1 MSSTEATLV
10 ARVAQNWRGRGET
23 MRWVY
28 VTGRRAANVW
38 RHRDRRRLAAGVLP
52 SAEFALSEALG
63 YRVLPP
69 RTLPEATE
77 VVADAQALLGRAEAK
92 LAERRGKKGAKQ
104 FLINLL
110 GPGDLSL
117 DTPLLRLALRSDIL
131 DTVVSYLG
139 TVPLLRSVQVFYSGL
154 QERAPISS
162 QLFHADADDIRQ
174 VKIFVLCSR
183 VAEENGPLTIL
194 GAEQSHHAR
203 RATRYQFR
211 SRLTDEQVEQAA
223 GVGAAVALVGEPG
236 TTCFVDTSRCLHY
249 GSRVKPGAAPRL
261 LAMIQYLT
269 PYAFVLHGDER
280 ARVPHAALATSAL
293 SPLQHLVLTGHLPPA
308 YR

>member
-1 MSSTEATLV
+1 MWATPPHPQRVFMQQRRIRLSPRKERRHDGNDQAGACGHGARPGQVRRLAAQATRFYDSRPRPVGGGVGHASSTDASMSSTEATLV

-38 RHRDRRRLAAGVLP
+38 RHGDRRRLAAGVLP

-117 DTPLLRLALRSDIL
+117 DTPLLRLGRCCMKTLC
-131 DTVVSYLG
+131 G
-139 TVPLLRSVQVFYSGL
+139 GL
-154 QERAPISS
+154 
-162 QLFHADADDIRQ
+162 
-174 VKIFVLCSR
+174 
-183 VAEENGPLTIL
+183 
-194 GAEQSHHAR
+194 
-203 RATRYQFR
+203 
-211 SRLTDEQVEQAA
+211 
-223 GVGAAVALVGEPG
+223 
-236 TTCFVDTSRCLHY
+236 TSRDPPQEPHY
-249 GSRVKPGAAPRL
+249 RDEVEGPSHVQDEVPRCE
-261 LAMIQYLT
+261 LAGL
-269 PYAFVLHGDER
+269 
-280 ARVPHAALATSAL
+280 
-293 SPLQHLVLTGHLPPA
+293 
-308 YR
+308 